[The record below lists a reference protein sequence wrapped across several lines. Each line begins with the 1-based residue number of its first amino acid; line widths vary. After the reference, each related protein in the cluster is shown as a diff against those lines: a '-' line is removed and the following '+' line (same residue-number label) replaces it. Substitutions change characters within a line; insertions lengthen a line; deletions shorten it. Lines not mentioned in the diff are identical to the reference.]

1 MTKRIYVGLD
11 VGSSTCHLAALDTE
25 GRSVRNLQFPTS
37 EAKLLTAIA
46 DLPGEVQVH
55 LEASEL
61 AGWIRGILTGRVAR
75 VVISHATTNAWIAK
89 DPRKRD
95 SVDAFKLAELLRL
108 GRVHEVYYPDEAH
121 RAVFKQLMQHYDDVV
136 SQQVRLKLKL
146 KARLRTQGVIVRG
159 KAVYS
164 SCGRTGVV
172 AQVESL
178 AARQVIEQL
187 YALLDA
193 TIATQ
198 REALTLLR
206 RHARQY
212 PEIGRFQAV
221 PGVGLI
227 GAARFS
233 AYIQTPHRFSSKRK
247 LWRYCRLGITDRSSD
262 GKRRGRQ
269 RLDRTGHGRLKDL
282 ARKAVIAA
290 LHMRTD
296 NAFKRAYQQTL
307 DRTHNALHARLTT
320 QRKILAVLR
329 ALGKGGTEYQDD
341 RV

>member
-11 VGSSTCHLAALDTE
+11 VGSRTCHLVALDRE
-25 GRSVRNLQFPTS
+25 GRGLRNLQFPTS
-37 EAKLLTAIA
+37 EARLLTALA

-61 AGWIRGILTGRVAR
+61 AGWIRRVLTGRVAR
-75 VVISHATTNAWIAK
+75 VVISHATTNAWIAQ

-108 GRVHEVYYPDEAH
+108 GRVHAVYYPDEAH
-121 RAVFKQLMQHYDDVV
+121 RAVFKQLMQHYDDIVA
-136 SQQVRLKLKL
+136 QQVRLKLKI
-146 KARLRTQGVIVRG
+146 KARLRAHGVIVRG
-159 KAVYS
+159 KPVYS
-164 SCGRTGVV
+164 ACGRTTVL
-172 AQVESL
+172 AHVESL
-178 AARQVIEQL
+178 AARHAIAPL
-187 YALLDA
+187 YALLAA
-193 TIATQ
+193 TTATQ

-212 PEIGRFQAV
+212 PEIGRCQAV
-221 PGVGLI
+221 PGIGLI

-233 AYIQTPHRFSSKRK
+233 AYLQTPHRFSSNRK
-247 LWRYCRLGITDRSSD
+247 LWRYCRLGMTDRSSD

-282 ARKAVIAA
+282 SRKAVIAA
-290 LHMRTD
+290 LHTRSD
-296 NAFKRAYQQTL
+296 NAFKRAYSHTL
-307 DRTHNALHARLTT
+307 ERTHNAMHARLTT

-329 ALGKGGTEYQDD
+329 AMWKGGTEYQDN

>member
-1 MTKRIYVGLD
+1 VGLD
-11 VGSSTCHLAALDTE
+11 VGSRTCHVAALDSE
-25 GRSVRNLQFPTS
+25 GRSVRNLHFPTS
-37 EAKLLTAIA
+37 EAQLVAAIA
-46 DLPGEVQVH
+46 DLPGALHVH

-61 AGWIRGILTGRVAR
+61 AGWMRSILNGRVAR
-75 VVISHATTNAWIAK
+75 VAISHATTNAWIAK

-95 SVDAFKLAELLRL
+95 SVDACKLAELLRV

-136 SQQVRLKLKL
+136 AQQVRLKRKI
-146 KARLRTQGVIVRG
+146 KARLRMHGVIVRS
-159 KAVYS
+159 KTVYS
-164 SCGRTGVV
+164 PCGRMGVLEHI
-172 AQVESL
+172 ESL
-178 AARQVIEQL
+178 AARQAIAQL
-187 YALLDA
+187 YTLLDA
-193 TIATQ
+193 TRAAQ
-198 REALTLLR
+198 REALLLLR

-221 PGVGLI
+221 PGIGFI

-233 AYIQTPHRFSSKRK
+233 AYIQTPHRFSSKWK

-262 GKRRGRQ
+262 GKRRGPR
-269 RLDRTGHGRLKDL
+269 RLDRNGHGRLKDL
-282 ARKAVIAA
+282 SRKAPIAA
-290 LHMRTD
+290 LRTRED

-307 DRTHNALHARLTT
+307 DRTQNALHARLTT

-329 ALGKGGTEYQDD
+329 ALWKGGTEYHDD

>member
-1 MTKRIYVGLD
+1 MKRTYVGLD
-11 VGSSTCHLAALDTE
+11 VGSSTCHVAALDSE

-37 EAKLLTAIA
+37 EAKLVTAIA
-46 DLPGEVQVH
+46 GLPGEVHVH

-61 AGWIRGILTGRVAR
+61 AGWIRRILTGRVAR

-89 DPRKRD
+89 DPLKRD

-136 SQQVRLKLKL
+136 AQQVRLKLKI
-146 KARLRTQGVIVRG
+146 KARLRTHGVIVRG

-164 SCGRTGVV
+164 PCGRAGAM
-172 AQVESL
+172 AQVGSP
-178 AARQVIEQL
+178 AARQVLEQL
-187 YALLDA
+187 YTLLDA

-212 PEIGRFQAV
+212 PEIERFQAV

-262 GKRRGRQ
+262 GKRRGPQ
-269 RLDRTGHGRLKDL
+269 RLDRTGHGRLKEL
-282 ARKAVIAA
+282 TRKAVIAA
-290 LHMRTD
+290 LHTRSD
-296 NAFKRAYQQTL
+296 NAFKRAYRQTL
-307 DRTHNALHARLTT
+307 DRTHNAIHARLTT

-329 ALGKGGTEYQDD
+329 AMWKGGREYQDD

>member
-1 MTKRIYVGLD
+1 
-11 VGSSTCHLAALDTE
+11 
-25 GRSVRNLQFPTS
+25 
-37 EAKLLTAIA
+37 
-46 DLPGEVQVH
+46 
-55 LEASEL
+55 
-61 AGWIRGILTGRVAR
+61 
-75 VVISHATTNAWIAK
+75 
-89 DPRKRD
+89 
-95 SVDAFKLAELLRL
+95 
-108 GRVHEVYYPDEAH
+108 
-121 RAVFKQLMQHYDDVV
+121 MQHYDDVV
-136 SQQVRLKLKL
+136 AQQVRLKLKI
-146 KARLRTQGVIVRG
+146 KARLRTHGVIVRG

-164 SCGRTGVV
+164 PSGRLAVL

-178 AARQVIEQL
+178 AARQAIEQL

-193 TIATQ
+193 TTVTQ

-212 PEIGRFQAV
+212 PEIARFQAV

-262 GKRRGRQ
+262 GKRRGPQ
-269 RLDRTGHGRLKDL
+269 RLDRSGHGRLKDL
-282 ARKAVIAA
+282 SRKALIAA
-290 LHMRTD
+290 LHTRSD
-296 NAFKRAYQQTL
+296 NAFKRAYHHTL
-307 DRTHNALHARLTT
+307 GQTHNAIHARLTT

-329 ALGKGGTEYQDD
+329 AMWKGGSKYQDH

>member
-1 MTKRIYVGLD
+1 
-11 VGSSTCHLAALDTE
+11 
-25 GRSVRNLQFPTS
+25 VRNLQFPTS
-37 EAKLLTAIA
+37 ETKLLTAMA
-46 DLPGEVQVH
+46 DFPGEVQVH
-55 LEASEL
+55 LKASEL
-61 AGWIRGILTGRVAR
+61 AGWIRRILTGRVTR

-121 RAVFKQLMQHYDDVV
+121 RAVFKQLRQHYDDVV
-136 SQQVRLKLKL
+136 AQQVRLKLKI
-146 KARLRTQGVIVRG
+146 KARLRAHGVIMRG

-164 SCGRTGVV
+164 LGGRTGVL

-178 AARQVIEQL
+178 AARQAIDQL

-193 TIATQ
+193 TTATQ

-206 RHARQY
+206 CHARQY

-227 GAARFS
+227 RAARVS
-233 AYIQTPHRFSSKRK
+233 AYIHTPHRFSSKRK

-262 GKRRGRQ
+262 GKQRGPQ
-269 RLDRTGHGRLKDL
+269 RLDRTGHGKLKDL
-282 ARKAVIAA
+282 SRKALIAA
-290 LHMRTD
+290 LHTRSD

-307 DRTHNALHARLTT
+307 ERTHKAIHARLTT
-320 QRKILAVLR
+320 QRKILAGLR
-329 ALGKGGTEYQDD
+329 AMWKGGSEYQDG